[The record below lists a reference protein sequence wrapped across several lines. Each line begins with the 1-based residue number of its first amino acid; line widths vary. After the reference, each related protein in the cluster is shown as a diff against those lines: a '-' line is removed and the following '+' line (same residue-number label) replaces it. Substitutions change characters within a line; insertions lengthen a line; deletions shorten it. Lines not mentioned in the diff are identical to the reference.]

1 MHVVMNKE
9 NVTRGIF
16 GAEEYES
23 GYFSAVTETFGTT
36 LSDQPPLPFGVD
48 GFYEGCKLHVKRL
61 QEAQTSL
68 KCAAEGGNEIAM
80 KTLKEHYRVQDL
92 THYSSTETVK
102 DFYMLGL
109 AMSKD
114 EQLEFF
120 RASLLLEDRRIVQ
133 DYQSRV
139 LSADM
144 NIQMPAPLP
153 ATLTA
158 KVDLFEGS
166 QLKHEIQ
173 KALQL
178 MVLKNVTAF
187 SYTRET
193 FLTRLCDHPDYPVHV
208 NLQQKVKCRKPY
220 FYRIL
225 T

>member
-1 MHVVMNKE
+1 MHVVTSKE

-68 KCAAEGGNEIAM
+68 KCAAEGGNEIAR
-80 KTLKEHYRVQDL
+80 KTLEEHYRVQDL

-102 DFYMLGL
+102 EFYMLGL
-109 AMSKD
+109 AISRD

-120 RASLLLEDRRIVQ
+120 RASLLLEDRRIAQ

-144 NIQMPAPLP
+144 NMQMPAPLP
-153 ATLTA
+153 PPLTA
-158 KVDLFEGS
+158 KVELFEGS

-187 SYTRET
+187 SNLRDT
-193 FLTRLCDHPDYPVHV
+193 FLTTLCAHPDYPVLG
-208 NLQQKVKCRKPY
+208 NLQQKVKCPKSD

-225 T
+225 S

>member
-1 MHVVMNKE
+1 MK
-9 NVTRGIF
+9 VTREIF
-16 GAEEYES
+16 GVEEYES
-23 GYFSAVTETFGTT
+23 GFFTAVNETFGTT
-36 LSDQPPLPFGVD
+36 LRDESPLTLGVD

-61 QEAQTSL
+61 KEAQSSL
-68 KCAAEGGNEIAM
+68 KCAAEDGNEIAR
-80 KTLKEHYRVQDL
+80 KTLEEHHRVQDL

-102 DFYMLGL
+102 EFYMLGL

-120 RASLLLEDRRIVQ
+120 RTSLLLEDRRIVQ
-133 DYQSRV
+133 DYHSRV

-144 NIQMPAPLP
+144 NIQMPAPFP

-158 KVDLFEGS
+158 KAELFEGS

-187 SYTRET
+187 SYMREN
-193 FLTRLCDHPDYPVHV
+193 FLTTLCDHPDYPVHG
-208 NLQQKVKCRKPY
+208 NLQQKVKCS
-220 FYRIL
+220 
-225 T
+225 